1 MGNESKGAFVADEV
15 PPSKP
20 IKIGGLTITR
30 RAALGTL
37 VVLLY
42 GAGAAFVVGYSN
54 RDAQPTS
61 SASAQFNQ
69 CWDGKTVA
77 RGTRCSTDYDAKV
90 LFWAFGVDKDL
101 VKCERSGSYSW
112 SDLGYECDYHGGSLR
127 MAVWRTPEW
136 RDKRLLEYGEPTP
149 VTGGMIQHAP
159 GTAGDSGRTLIRY
172 DSDIALLYASVA
184 ADDAEA
190 LEDLKAQTMSRTE
203 VLYGVKVAPPTPSAA
218 PTQ

>member
-1 MGNESKGAFVADEV
+1 VADEV

-61 SASAQFNQ
+61 SASAQFNR

-149 VTGGMIQHAP
+149 IAGGMIQHAP